1 MRVFKS
7 IPPDALN
14 QIREQI
20 RSAELPTVQA
30 LEQAAL
36 LINKSADYQDAL
48 KSGLVPRLTGDD
60 LMAFVERVRRDR
72 QLVDASRRTNDKQAK
87 RPSQL
92 QADQA
97 EGTSDELL
105 SELFNDFMHERS
117 AWQHMGAGLATLGD
131 IAAEAIAGGAQVTEI
146 AAWLRA
152 QRHDYAPA
160 NPNMRDGIRSDRS
173 KLEASLAA

>member
-7 IPPDALN
+7 IPPDALH

-20 RSAELPTVQA
+20 HAAELPTVQA

-60 LMAFVERVRRDR
+60 LMVFVERVRRDR
-72 QLVDASRRTNDKQAK
+72 QQVDASRRTTDKAAK

-92 QADQA
+92 KADQA

-105 SELFNDFMHERS
+105 SELFNDFMQQS
-117 AWQHMGAGLATLGD
+117 TAWQHMGAALATLGD
-131 IAAEAIAGGAQVTEI
+131 VAAEAISGGANVTDI
-146 AAWLRA
+146 AGWLRA
-152 QRHDYAPA
+152 NRAMVTPVVQDVRAD
-160 NPNMRDGIRSDRS
+160 MRSGRD
-173 KLEASLAA
+173 KLEALVA